1 MIKAYATTSALLSLE
16 AGIGYAD
23 ALPCVKIVD
32 LYILLYMRLAG
43 FARRYGL
50 AVGGGVP

>member
-1 MIKAYATTSALLSLE
+1 MIKAYATTSALLSPE
-16 AGIGYAD
+16 AGIGYA
-23 ALPCVKIVD
+23 LHCVKIVD